1 MSINNHARKTLLVT
15 FTDVA
20 AGDTKILT
28 DLGDIVTS
36 DNTSGGYANLTD
48 IQDDIVVIRKFAGN
62 YLTTVGADYGSGPT
76 ADEAWDAWTYPYDI
90 NDGVRTDAT
99 SGSEMYTMNT
109 DATQYNLQLTFT
121 DQDLPFFKNDGTEV
135 RLPAI
140 TDADVFYV
148 IRKTKSNDP
157 IVSFQPSARITAN
170 NLNTALDQ
178 NFLLGQE
185 AEMWFQN

>member
-15 FTDVA
+15 FKGEDLVENSIT
-20 AGDTKILT
+20 LT

-36 DNTSGGYANLTD
+36 ENTSGGYANLTD

-62 YLTTVGADYGSGPT
+62 YLTPAGAAYSRGPT

-90 NDGVRTDAT
+90 KDGVRTDA
-99 SGSEMYTMNT
+99 SNGSEMYTMNT

-121 DQDLPFFKNDGTEV
+121 DQDLPFVTDDGTEV

-140 TDADVFYV
+140 TADDVFYV

-157 IVSFQPSARITAN
+157 IVTFQPSARITAN
-170 NLNTALDQ
+170 NFNTALDQ
-178 NFLLGQE
+178 NFFL
-185 AEMWFQN
+185 